1 MSTLYFFFC
10 IDEFK
15 NSSTKHIFEK
25 NVIMY
30 QLSYSMSD
38 FYSLIWYLSTEMQS
52 YHRGGG
58 FVRNFA
64 VKNKMCSNE
73 KAGKF
78 GPHPTK
84 NKSKIIHYPNL

>member
-1 MSTLYFFFC
+1 
-10 IDEFK
+10 
-15 NSSTKHIFEK
+15 
-25 NVIMY
+25 MY

-84 NKSKIIHYPNL
+84 NESKDIHYPTAPKK